1 MQSYTFTLPVFIR
14 NIQTATGEMEESRMP
29 LVITVAGSASGALI
43 VCIVVAFLVLV
54 CVIVLLKCKRKDFSF
69 TSNVAYS
76 YSTSQ
81 CTEEVIHI
89 YEETAPRPPSVIYDT
104 VEESKTSYANN
115 KVGGETM
122 TDSGA
127 AEMSHGG
134 ALMSSRS
141 SVEYNSSSSITFT
154 SNVAYGSHVHVHK
167 AGSKKD

>member
-14 NIQTATGEMEESRMP
+14 NIQTATDEMEESRMP

-76 YSTSQ
+76 TSQ

-89 YEETAPRPPSVIYDT
+89 YEETAPRPPSLIYDT
-104 VEESKTSYANN
+104 VEESKNSYAN

-127 AEMSHGG
+127 AETSHGG
-134 ALMSSRS
+134 ALMTCS